1 LDGRSISPGGEIMSD
16 RIGTLFVAAAW
27 IMVVPIFFL
36 VGLAI
41 GFSALL

>member
-1 LDGRSISPGGEIMSD
+1 MSD

-27 IMVVPIFFL
+27 IMVAPIFFL